1 MTRGGTG
8 APWRLFG
15 WRCRWGPLHP
25 SAARSGGRGTRL
37 RRGLRTLGA
46 ASVPWRGLPLLAA
59 LVGCGTAEEP
69 TPSIRALPPG
79 AGAEACDAEP
89 FDQLRTIC
97 LVEAAAR
104 AGREADAPA
113 AEAACAQVPDGAWRE
128 ECRFRSAEE
137 LALRG
142 DAVAALRGCAEAGR
156 FARFCVT
163 HVGWKLPPPDDA
175 SAAIAFPDAPNTW
188 VDATAPIADAEL
200 RAEAAQIVRAR
211 WHFARLY
218 GTGRAD
224 PAAVRA
230 AAPEDAADARGAFA
244 LEAVRLL
251 NGDLEAA
258 RAAFDA
264 DAPLTGPALALD
276 RRFGR
281 YDGDLR
287 VDAEAALPFAR
298 TFGGGRRL
306 VAEDP
311 SEDRDVALL
320 EALAFREPAAPA
332 EAFAPHLDDPR
343 RAVRLTAVRHFRTR
357 PSPDAEAVLTRLA
370 ADPDP
375 AVAAHAADGLR
386 YRTWLGKS
394 TGPGRVKRATAPKD
408 GAPSGPPAP
417 AAAPSSGL

>member
-1 MTRGGTG
+1 MTGRVRADIDLGGG
-8 APWRLFG
+8 AMRLL
-15 WRCRWGPLHP
+15 W
-25 SAARSGGRGTRL
+25 GRGPRVL
-37 RRGLRTLGA
+37 PGVLPPDA
-46 ASVPWRGLPLLAA
+46 ASVSIRGLTLLALLA
-59 LVGCGTAEEP
+59 GCGAAEEP
-69 TPSIRALPPG
+69 APSIRALPPG

-89 FDQLRTIC
+89 FEQLRTIC

-113 AEAACAQVPDGAWRE
+113 AESACAQVPEGAWRE

-142 DAVAALRGCAEAGR
+142 DAVAALRGCANAGR

-163 HVGWKLPPPDDA
+163 HVGWKLPPPEDGR
-175 SAAIAFPDAPNTW
+175 AAVAFPDAPAAW
-188 VDATAPIADAEL
+188 VAATALISDADL
-200 RAEAAQIVRAR
+200 RAEAEQIVRAR
-211 WHFARLY
+211 WHFARVY

-224 PAAVRA
+224 PAVVRA

-251 NGDLEAA
+251 NGDLDAA

-264 DAPLTGPALALD
+264 DAPLTGSTLPTD

-287 VDAEAALPFAR
+287 VDAESALPFAR

-306 VAEDP
+306 VAVDP
-311 SEDRDVALL
+311 AEDRDVALL

-332 EAFAPHLDDPR
+332 EAFAAYLDDPR
-343 RAVRLTAVRHFRTR
+343 RTVRLTAIRHFRTR

-394 TGPGRVKRATAPKD
+394 TGPGRVKRPTKPTG
-408 GAPSGPPAP
+408 GAPSGPPSPPSP
-417 AAAPSSGL
+417 AL